1 MLEILCEYVPSS
13 AQPDVQFLCLAFLL
27 GWDVPLDIDTVI
39 LADLAVKSWMMFL
52 LKKKSNRGIL
62 FLLVIIQVDIPIKYL
77 SFFLEDDAELE
88 HTKRVRFLFLVD

>member
-1 MLEILCEYVPSS
+1 
-13 AQPDVQFLCLAFLL
+13 
-27 GWDVPLDIDTVI
+27 
-39 LADLAVKSWMMFL
+39 MMFL

-88 HTKRVRFLFLVD
+88 HTKKVRLLFLVDYKLF